1 MKDLQGRTFFITGAT
16 SGIGKATA
24 MELAR
29 RGARLWL
36 ACRSQAS
43 TQPVI
48 DEIRQAT
55 GNPDIEFVALDLA
68 DLDSVRACAE
78 EFLAR
83 GEALHVLINNAG
95 LAGQRGQTRQGFELH
110 FGVNH
115 LGHFLLTNLLLDVLR
130 KNAPA
135 RVVNVASRAHVDA
148 TGIDFEAVQRSTP
161 SFSGLPEYSVSKLCN
176 ILHANELSR
185 RLDGSGVTTYS
196 LHPGVIGSNVWRRI
210 PWPLNEVVTWF
221 MKSNEEGAQPSL
233 RCATAPELAT
243 HSGRYYDE
251 GEEREPTRVARDLDL
266 ARQLWERSEAWT
278 QPA

>member
-1 MKDLQGRTFFITGAT
+1 MKDLQGRSFLITGAN

-24 MELAR
+24 YALAQ

-36 ACRSQAS
+36 ACRSAET

-48 DEIRQAT
+48 DEIQAT
-55 GNPDIEFVALDLA
+55 TGNRDLEFLELDLG

-78 EFLAR
+78 GFLRRDAP
-83 GEALHVLINNAG
+83 LHVLVNNAG

-115 LGHFLLTNLLLDVLR
+115 LGHFLFTNLLLDTLR
-130 KNAPA
+130 RHAPA
-135 RVVNVASRAHVDA
+135 RIVNVSSRAHTDA
-148 TGIDFEAVQRSTP
+148 RGIDFDAVQRSTP
-161 SFSGLPEYSVSKLCN
+161 SFSGLPEYAVSKLCN
-176 ILHANELSR
+176 ILHANELAR
-185 RLDGSGVTTYS
+185 RLAGTGVTTYS

-210 PWPLNEVVTWF
+210 PWPLSQVVTWF

-233 RCATAPELAT
+233 RCATDPALAE

-251 GEEREPTRVARDLDL
+251 GVEREPTRVARDPEL

-278 QPA
+278 R